1 MHGYAF
7 VKKCKNDDTICK
19 KGEIKMNIFMR
30 LSYNPCGL
38 FQQTE
43 GKKEQRQT
51 KFVFFLLVY
60 RISGE
65 NIKEKNCGEVR

>member
-1 MHGYAF
+1 MSKNERMTTRY
-7 VKKCKNDDTICK
+7 VKKR
-19 KGEIKMNIFMR
+19 EIKMNIFVCLR
-30 LSYNPCGL
+30 YNPCGL

-60 RISGE
+60 GQRISGE

>member
-1 MHGYAF
+1 
-7 VKKCKNDDTICK
+7 
-19 KGEIKMNIFMR
+19 MNIFVC
-30 LSYNPCGL
+30 LYNPSGL

-60 RISGE
+60 GQRISEE